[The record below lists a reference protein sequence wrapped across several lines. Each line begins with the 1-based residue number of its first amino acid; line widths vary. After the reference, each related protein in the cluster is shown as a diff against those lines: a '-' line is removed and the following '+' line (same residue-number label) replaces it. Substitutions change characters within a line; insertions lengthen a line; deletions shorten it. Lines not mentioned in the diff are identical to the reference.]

1 MIAPGACLG
10 LLGGGQLGRMFA
22 MAAQSMG
29 YRVAVLDP
37 ATDGPAASV
46 ADRHLQGDYLDPER
60 LRELAACCAGA
71 TTEFENVP
79 AESLRFL
86 AAHCAV
92 SPSAQCVAVAQ
103 DRIVEKT
110 FLARH
115 GFPVAPFAVV
125 RDAADLER
133 ALDRDPSLLPGI
145 LKASRFGYDGKGQA
159 RVADAPGARTA
170 LAAFGGEPCV
180 LESLLPLARELS
192 VVVARGF
199 DGEVRTFPVAENH
212 HQDGIL
218 DVTIAPARIPEALA
232 AQAREAALGVA
243 RALDYHGVL
252 CVEFFVLADGR
263 LVVNEIAPRP
273 HNSGHYTIDACVCS
287 QFDQQVRVLAGAP
300 LGDTAQLAPAVMVN
314 ILGKAWQHAGGEPD
328 WSAVLRDPRAKLH
341 LYGKREA
348 RPGRKMGHLTVLGE
362 SIDDALERA
371 LVIRER
377 LKPLRQPAQSIPR

>member
-1 MIAPGACLG
+1 MIAPGAWLG

-37 ATDGPAASV
+37 ASDGPAASV
-46 ADRHLQGDYLDPER
+46 ADLHLQGDYLDPGR
-60 LRELAACCAGA
+60 LRELAERCSGA

-79 AESLRFL
+79 ADSLRFL
-86 AAHCAV
+86 AGHCAV
-92 SPSAQCVAVAQ
+92 SPAAECVAVAQ
-103 DRIVEKT
+103 DRLAEKT

-115 GFPVAPFAVV
+115 GFPVAPFAAIGSIEALE
-125 RDAADLER
+125 DALAGR
-133 ALDRDPSLLPGI
+133 PALLPGI

-159 RVADAPGARTA
+159 RVADAQAARAA
-170 LAAFGGEPCV
+170 LAGFAGEPCV
-180 LESLLPLARELS
+180 LEAFLPLARELS

-218 DVTIAPARIPEALA
+218 DVTIAPARIPGALA
-232 AQAREAALGVA
+232 ARAREAALGVA
-243 RALDYHGVL
+243 TALGYCGVL
-252 CVEFFVLADGR
+252 CVEFFVLADGS

-273 HNSGHYTIDACVCS
+273 HNSGHYTIDACVSS

-314 ILGKAWQHAGGEPD
+314 ILGEAWQHARGEPD
-328 WSAVLRDPRAKLH
+328 WAAALRDPRVKLH
-341 LYGKREA
+341 LYGKREP
-348 RPGRKMGHLTVLGE
+348 RPGRKMGHLTVLGG
-362 SIDDALERA
+362 SLDDALDRA
-371 LVIRER
+371 LAIREALR
-377 LKPLRQPAQSIPR
+377 PLRHPAQPIPR